1 MLQPPDATAL
11 RRTRPAPR
19 GKWDTPGRFLA
30 AVVIVVVACV
40 ACGSDLTQ
48 VSTTNT
54 DPPLLVH
61 DVRWRSYDAE
71 INGTLRYLDKSGC
84 FVLEAPS
91 RVEPERLLVVVWP
104 PGTTPWHEGGALV
117 GVMIP
122 WSGIV
127 RLGDRIDGAGGYE
140 NLRTSK
146 LDLPDVPEE
155 CLAGDGSF
163 AMLHTL
169 S

>member
-1 MLQPPDATAL
+1 MVVRSSGPGGAAA
-11 RRTRPAPR
+11 RT
-19 GKWDTPGRFLA
+19 L
-30 AVVIVVVACV
+30 AVVGLVTAACL

-61 DVRWRSYDAE
+61 DVRWRADDAE
-71 INGTLRYLDKSGC
+71 ISGTLRYLAESGC
-84 FVLEAPS
+84 FV
-91 RVEPERLLVVVWP
+91 VERQAGGETERRHVVVWP
-104 PGTTPWHEGGALV
+104 PGTTPWHEDGALV

-122 WSGIV
+122 WSGII
-127 RLGDRIDGAGGYE
+127 RLGDRIDGGGGYAE
-140 NLRTSK
+140 PRTSN
-146 LDLPDVPEE
+146 LDLPNVPDE
-155 CLAGDGSF
+155 CVTGDGGF